1 MIFLFRQMI
10 RISTFYFSHLADRSD
25 GTILL
30 EGCARGAETP
40 RRLHVTSCAVI
51 SALIDHRREKRSTTA
66 ATYGVTRTPPPL
78 FCAPLL
84 PPLSYG
90 RVGVRETL
98 VDRNG
103 RLRCA
108 AVEAGE
114 GGLDKLRRTS
124 AV

>member
-1 MIFLFRQMI
+1 MALTLRFTAPSLDYRDW
-10 RISTFYFSHLADRSD
+10 LD
-25 GTILL
+25 
-30 EGCARGAETP
+30 C
-40 RRLHVTSCAVI
+40 LHVTSCAVI
-51 SALIDHRREKRSTTA
+51 SALIDQPTTRREKRSTTA